1 MLKDEV
7 RTLTYRNSIWH
18 NKHLFKDKV
27 VLDVGCG
34 TGILSMFCAKAG
46 AAKVIGVDMS
56 GIVESA
62 KKIIEANG
70 LSDKIEIIRGKVE
83 ESPMKFKK
91 SFANKFFSNKT
102 VAKSL
107 IDDSSGN
114 LLDNL
119 YLLLYVFT
127 KNKKESE
134 KTTRNIIKI
143 SIKLG
148 MLQRGEKFS
157 IEEKESLIQIQ
168 KNLRAVAM
176 TLISFYQVDFT
187 YDRNFVIKYLA
198 ELETLLKNL
207 ISNHLTDKSVG
218 RVEQI
223 FGVVKTPEFLDSVY
237 VPKKNIE
244 MQEIMG
250 KVVTDLNCC
259 LEAGIL

>member
-1 MLKDEV
+1 VELSTFLQKQVNNNCEKMGDFKASVVAYEV
-7 RTLTYRNSIWH
+7 Q
-18 NKHLFKDKV
+18 
-27 VLDVGCG
+27 
-34 TGILSMFCAKAG
+34 
-46 AAKVIGVDMS
+46 
-56 GIVESA
+56 
-62 KKIIEANG
+62 
-70 LSDKIEIIRGKVE
+70 
-83 ESPMKFKK
+83 K

-107 IDDSSGN
+107 IDDTSGN

-157 IEEKESLIQIQ
+157 IEEKDSLIQIQ

-187 YDRNFVIKYLA
+187 YDRNFVIKYLT

-207 ISNHLTDKSVG
+207 IGAHLTDKSVG

-244 MQEIMG
+244 MREIMG
-250 KVVTDLNCC
+250 KVVSDLNCC

>member
-1 MLKDEV
+1 MQGKQ
-7 RTLTYRNSIWH
+7 
-18 NKHLFKDKV
+18 
-27 VLDVGCG
+27 
-34 TGILSMFCAKAG
+34 
-46 AAKVIGVDMS
+46 
-56 GIVESA
+56 
-62 KKIIEANG
+62 G
-70 LSDKIEIIRGKVE
+70 LSDQENE
-83 ESPMKFKK
+83 AEMTDFKASVVAFEVQK
-91 SFANKFFSNKT
+91 NFANKFFSNKT

-107 IDDSSGN
+107 IDDTSGN

-143 SIKLG
+143 AIKIG
-148 MLQRGEKFS
+148 MLQRGDKFS
-157 IEEKESLIQIQ
+157 AEEKSGLIQIQ
-168 KNLRAVAM
+168 KNLRTVAM
-176 TLISFYQVDFT
+176 TLISFYQVDHT
-187 YDRNFVIKYLA
+187 YDRNFVIKYLT

-237 VPKKNIE
+237 VPKKNSE
-244 MQEIMG
+244 MREIMG
-250 KVVTDLNCC
+250 TVVSDLNCC

>member
-1 MLKDEV
+1 MELSTFLQKQVNNNCEKMGDFKASVVAYEV
-7 RTLTYRNSIWH
+7 Q
-18 NKHLFKDKV
+18 
-27 VLDVGCG
+27 
-34 TGILSMFCAKAG
+34 
-46 AAKVIGVDMS
+46 
-56 GIVESA
+56 
-62 KKIIEANG
+62 
-70 LSDKIEIIRGKVE
+70 
-83 ESPMKFKK
+83 K

-107 IDDSSGN
+107 IDDTSGN

-157 IEEKESLIQIQ
+157 TEEKDSLIQIQ

-187 YDRNFVIKYLA
+187 YDRNFVIKYLT
-198 ELETLLKNL
+198 ELEKLLKNL
-207 ISNHLTDKSVG
+207 IGAHLTDKSVG

-244 MQEIMG
+244 MREIMG
-250 KVVTDLNCC
+250 KVVSDLNCC